1 MAFHLTASLP
11 IFSFSIPLNH
21 ELNLCFWEICSFIIF
36 PLNLSKKINSLTIYR
51 GCSKKDAWMHL
62 FQIFSEGLLVRSII
76 NQIKS
81 AFGDFHSA
89 DMPLS
94 CKQFTF
100 SDTFFKI
107 GNVNIKVI
115 KNLYF
120 GFVWIRTMNT
130 PVYWMR
136 LFFHEKDAANMSV
149 SNLGKSKP
157 SHTSERLA
165 A

>member
-1 MAFHLTASLP
+1 
-11 IFSFSIPLNH
+11 
-21 ELNLCFWEICSFIIF
+21 
-36 PLNLSKKINSLTIYR
+36 
-51 GCSKKDAWMHL
+51 MHL
-62 FQIFSEGLLVRSII
+62 FQIFSEGLNVRSII

-130 PVYWMR
+130 PVY
-136 LFFHEKDAANMSV
+136 
-149 SNLGKSKP
+149 
-157 SHTSERLA
+157 
-165 A
+165 